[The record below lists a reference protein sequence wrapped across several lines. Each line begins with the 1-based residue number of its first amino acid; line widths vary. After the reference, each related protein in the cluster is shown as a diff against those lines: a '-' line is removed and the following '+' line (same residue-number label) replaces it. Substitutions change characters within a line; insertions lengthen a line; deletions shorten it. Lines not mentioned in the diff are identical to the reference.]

1 MAGSGASVGDFVS
14 SLQKKFGKEIVSGD
28 NRKGVE
34 FVSSG
39 SFSLD
44 LALGGG
50 YPLGRIVE
58 LRGYESS
65 GKTTLALTAC
75 RNVQR
80 QTGKAVFYLDRENA
94 IDMDYVEAIG
104 VDTSPEKFI
113 LCQPGTAEECLEL
126 IREGVQSTA
135 IGAIVLDSVA
145 AMFPRC
151 YLDAEVGDQ
160 KMGVLARL
168 MSAWLPGFTGDVK
181 RNDILLI
188 FINQYREKIGVMYGS
203 PKTTPGGK
211 ALGFYSSQILDISKS
226 GTVGEKGEEE
236 ANHIKVKVEKNK
248 VAPPLRKAEFDI
260 RFGEGIDKASELLSM
275 AVDRGIIERKGSFY
289 RYKDEVIGQGEAKAR
304 LYVVQNQKFA
314 DMIERKIMETI

>member
-1 MAGSGASVGDFVS
+1 MS
-14 SLQKKFGKEIVSGD
+14 SLQKKFGKEVVAG
-28 NRKGVE
+28 NNQQGVE

-39 SFSLD
+39 SLSLD

-50 YPLGRIVE
+50 YALGRIIE

-75 RNVQR
+75 RNIQE
-80 QTGKAVFYLDRENA
+80 QTGKAVLYIDRENA

-104 VDTSPEKFI
+104 VDISPEMFI
-113 LCQPGTAEECLEL
+113 LCQPGVAEECLEI
-126 IREGVQSTA
+126 IREAIKSKS

-145 AMFPRC
+145 AMFPKC
-151 YLDAEVGDQ
+151 YLEADVGDA

-168 MSAWLPGFTGDVK
+168 MATWLPGVIGDIK
-181 RNDILLI
+181 KNNQLMI
-188 FINQYREKIGVMYGS
+188 FINQYRDKIGVVYGS

-211 ALGFYSSQILDISKS
+211 ALGFYSSQVLDIAKS
-226 GTVGEKGEEE
+226 GVIGDRGEEV

-260 RFGEGIDKASELLSM
+260 RFGEGIDKASELLS
-275 AVDRGIIERKGSFY
+275 VGVERNVIEKAGSFFK
-289 RYKDEVIGQGEAKAR
+289 YKGKTLAQGAEKAREVILNDPDIAEELEELITQ
-304 LYVVQNQKFA
+304 
-314 DMIERKIMETI
+314 TI

>member
-1 MAGSGASVGDFVS
+1 MAGSGTSVGDFVS

-39 SFSLD
+39 SLSLD
-44 LALGGG
+44 MALGGG
-50 YPLGRIVE
+50 YPLGRIIE

-75 RNVQR
+75 REVQR

-104 VDTSPEKFI
+104 VDISPEKFI

-126 IREGVQSTA
+126 IREGIQSEA

-168 MSAWLPGFTGDVK
+168 MSQWMPGFTGDVK
-181 RNDILLI
+181 KNDILLI
-188 FINQYREKIGVMYGS
+188 FINQYRDKIGVMYGS

-211 ALGFYSSQILDISKS
+211 ALGFYASQILDIAKS
-226 GTVGEKGEEE
+226 GTVGDKGEEE

-260 RFGEGIDKASELLSM
+260 RFGEGIDKASELLTMSI
-275 AVDRGIIERKGSFY
+275 DRGIIERRGAFY
-289 RYKDEVIGQGEAKAR
+289 KYGEDTIGQGESKAR
-304 LYVVQNQKFA
+304 LYIIQHPEFA
-314 DMIERKIMETI
+314 DTLERKIMETI

>member
-1 MAGSGASVGDFVS
+1 MAGVEDLVN
-14 SLQKKFGKEIVSGD
+14 SLQKKFGKEVVAG
-28 NRKGVE
+28 NNQQGVE

-39 SFSLD
+39 SLSLD

-50 YPLGRIVE
+50 YALGRIIE

-75 RNVQR
+75 RNIQE
-80 QTGKAVFYLDRENA
+80 QTGKAVLYIDRENA

-104 VDTSPEKFI
+104 VNISPEMFI
-113 LCQPGTAEECLEL
+113 LCQPGVAEECLEI
-126 IREGVQSTA
+126 IREAIKSKS

-145 AMFPRC
+145 AMFPKC
-151 YLDAEVGDQ
+151 YLEADVGDA

-168 MSAWLPGFTGDVK
+168 MATWLPGVIGDIK
-181 RNDILLI
+181 KNNQLMI
-188 FINQYREKIGVMYGS
+188 FINQYRDKIGVVYGS

-211 ALGFYSSQILDISKS
+211 ALGFYSSQVLDIAKS
-226 GTVGEKGEEE
+226 GAVGDRGEEV

-260 RFGEGIDKASELLSM
+260 RFGEGIDKASELLS
-275 AVDRGIIERKGSFY
+275 VGVERNVIEKAGSFFK
-289 RYKDEVIGQGEAKAR
+289 YKGKTLAQGAEKAREVILNDTDLAEELEELITQ
-304 LYVVQNQKFA
+304 
-314 DMIERKIMETI
+314 TI